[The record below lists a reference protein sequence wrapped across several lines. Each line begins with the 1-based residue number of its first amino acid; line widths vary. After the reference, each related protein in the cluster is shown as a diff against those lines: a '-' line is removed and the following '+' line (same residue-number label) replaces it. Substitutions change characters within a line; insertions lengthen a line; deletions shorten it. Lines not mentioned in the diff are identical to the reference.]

1 MPFSNCLLE
10 QIWPLK
16 LPQLQTGW
24 RPRSRVLGQQKGDT
38 GTHLES
44 PEITDLLAEI
54 EVELCDQKPIL
65 ITGEAGGPAAVGSC
79 HVARTIEVAK
89 VMVSFKGQ
97 REVAMRV
104 GSEEGQVGTLPA
116 GYPGESIRG
125 HPVSANFLS
134 PFLRPKGPREGG
146 RVLLSHLLL
155 SPAPRTCVDV
165 TLDVG

>member
-1 MPFSNCLLE
+1 M
-10 QIWPLK
+10 
-16 LPQLQTGW
+16 
-24 RPRSRVLGQQKGDT
+24 
-38 GTHLES
+38 
-44 PEITDLLAEI
+44 AEI

-104 GSEEGQVGTLPA
+104 GSEEGQAGTWQDT
-116 GYPGESIRG
+116 RG
-125 HPVSANFLS
+125 KAFVVTPVSANFLS